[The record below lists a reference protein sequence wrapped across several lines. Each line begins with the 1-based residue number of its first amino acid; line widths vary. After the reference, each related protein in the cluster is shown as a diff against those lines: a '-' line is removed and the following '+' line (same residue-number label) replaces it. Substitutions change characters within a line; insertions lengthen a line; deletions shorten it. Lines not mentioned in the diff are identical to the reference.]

1 MTNKCKRGI
10 LISKTPYEKRFA
22 IMEDGELAELVV
34 EGMSTDQILGNIYK
48 GIVKKVVPGSKLA
61 YVDIGLGVDGVLYQD
76 DVVDRKTSL
85 NRSFDDDDDKAFDNA
100 AIEKVLREG
109 DEIMVQVTKEPAGN
123 KGAVLTMRL
132 LFAGSLLVCMPG
144 TNFIGVSKRERDQ
157 AKRSETKRLINRL
170 KGRDVGYIVRTEG
183 MNASEADLQQQMR
196 CLEEKWA
203 RTKDNFENGPVGSCI
218 YEESDSTQRAIGEY
232 FNENTDYVYID
243 NRDEYFTLRDHLREV
258 APDML
263 DKVKLWSS
271 NESLFEYFKIENDYA
286 RSLQRQVPL
295 PRGGNLVIEQTEAL
309 MSIDVN
315 TGPKVHGKDQGKII
329 LETNID
335 ACREIAKQLRLRDV
349 DGIVI
354 IDFIDMETDADRETV
369 YQEFCKV
376 ARRDK
381 AEVSP
386 SPISQFG
393 LMEVTRRRIR
403 ETSGKTHFCPVCY
416 GGGRIATLE
425 SSLGMIDRWMARAHA
440 KGNLRNVTL
449 VVSAPLVEVL
459 VRDRARMLHYLEFKH
474 GMKVELI
481 EDDHAQVNQFWMFNS
496 DKEDITDLYNF
507 AEMDKAD
514 MPSRPPKRR
523 NERGRNKVKREILI
537 SKTPYEKRIAIMEDG
552 ELAELV
558 VESVS
563 STRVLGNIYKG
574 VVQKVLPALK
584 AAFIDIGMEK
594 AGFLHQDD
602 AMDRNEL
609 LRREYGDDDDE
620 GGPSKEI
627 SIDNI
632 LREGQEIMVQVVKEP
647 ISTKGARLT
656 THLSFAGRFLVC
668 MPGTNFIGVSKRER
682 DPAKR
687 REFKKVVRRLKARDV
702 GYIVRTNGLI
712 ESEFEIQKQMR
723 ELESK
728 WEQTKFNF
736 ANQPAETCIYEES
749 DSIEQTVREY
759 FGENTDYVYIDNRE
773 EYLALRDYL
782 KVLSPDK
789 LNKVKLWNKNESL
802 FEHFKIE
809 NDYARSLQR
818 RIPLYNGG
826 NLVIEQTEAL
836 VSIDV
841 NMGKNRGKDMG
852 KFVLET
858 NLFACREIAKQL
870 RLRDV
875 GGLIIIKFLT
885 MNSDADREAVFQE
898 FRKAIRRDKAP
909 ISPAQI
915 GQFGVMEV
923 TRKRVRV
930 NLMTEKTELCPICR
944 GGGRIATLE
953 STLGMIDRWMAR
965 ASTKGRMREVTL
977 VVSTSL
983 VDELCKND
991 LNIYRYLESKHN
1003 MKINLVE
1010 DDYAHEN
1017 QFWMYDKNKE
1027 DITDLYNN
1035 V

>member
-1 MTNKCKRGI
+1 MTYKCKRGI
-10 LISKTPYEKRFA
+10 LISKTPYETRYA

-34 EGMSTDQILGNIYK
+34 EGSSSNQVQGNIYK
-48 GIVKKVVPGSKLA
+48 GVVQKVVPAAGLA
-61 YVDIGLGVDGVLYQD
+61 YVDVGLGQDGVLRQE
-76 DVVDRKTSL
+76 DVFDAKAALER
-85 NRSFDDDDDKAFDNA
+85 RFDDDDSDAYGQS
-100 AIEKVLREG
+100 AITDVLHEG
-109 DEIMVQVTKEPAGN
+109 DEIMVQVSKEAVGG
-123 KGAVLTMRL
+123 KGVGLTMRVT
-132 LFAGSLLVCMPG
+132 FAGSLLVCMPG
-144 TNFIGVSKRERDQ
+144 TNFIGVSKRERDI
-157 AKRSETKRLINRL
+157 ARRREVKGMINRL
-170 KGRDVGYIVRTEG
+170 KAGDVGYIVRTSG
-183 MNASEADLQQQMR
+183 MEATEEALQQQMQE
-196 CLEEKWA
+196 LEALWN
-203 RTKDNFENGPVGSCI
+203 RTKENYAGAAVGTCV
-218 YEESDSTQRAIGEY
+218 YEQSNSAGRAIGEY
-232 FNENTDYVYID
+232 FNGNTDYVYVD
-243 NRDEYFTLRDHLREV
+243 NRDEYFSLRDYLRSA
-258 APDML
+258 APEML

-271 NESLFEYFKIENDYA
+271 SESLFEYFKIENDYA

-329 LETNID
+329 LETNIA

-349 DGIVI
+349 DGFVIV
-354 IDFIDMETDADRETV
+354 DFIDMETDNDREII
-369 YQEFCKV
+369 YQEFVK
-376 ARRDK
+376 AALRDK
-381 AEVSP
+381 AIVKP
-386 SPISQFG
+386 SPITQFG
-393 LMEVTRRRIR
+393 LMEIRRERVR
-403 ETSGKTHFCPVCY
+403 EDSYKSKFCPVCR

-425 SSLGMIDRWMARAHA
+425 SALGTIDRWMARAHS
-440 KGNLRNVTL
+440 KGGLKQVTL
-449 VVSAPLVEVL
+449 VLSSPMVEVL

-474 GMKVELI
+474 DMKVELV
-481 EDDHAQVNQFWMFNS
+481 EDDRAHVNQFWMFN
-496 DKEDITDLYNF
+496 DQKEDITELYDF
-507 AEMDKAD
+507 VESDAPAK
-514 MPSRPPKRR
+514 PTRPKRG
-523 NERGRNKVKREILI
+523 NMRGRNKVKREILI

-602 AMDRNEL
+602 AMDRSEL

-620 GGPSKEI
+620 DGPSKEI
-627 SIDNI
+627 SIDEI
-632 LREGQEIMVQVVKEP
+632 LKEGQEIMVQVVKEP

-702 GYIVRTNGLI
+702 GYIVRTNGLN

-773 EYLALRDYL
+773 EYLALRDYI

-789 LNKVKLWNKNESL
+789 LDKVKLWHKNESL

-818 RIPLYNGG
+818 RIPLYNGA

-841 NMGKNRGKDMG
+841 NLGRARGKDRN
-852 KFVLET
+852 KLALET
-858 NLFACREIAKQL
+858 NLDACREIAKQL
-870 RLRDV
+870 RMRDV
-875 GGLIIIKFLT
+875 GGLIIIKFIE
-885 MNSDADREAVFQE
+885 MGADSDRDAVYQE

-915 GQFGVMEV
+915 SQFGIMEV

-930 NLMTEKTELCPICR
+930 NLMTEKTEICPVCR

-953 STLGMIDRWMAR
+953 STMGEIDRWMAR
-965 ASTKGRMREVTL
+965 ARNKGKLREINL
-977 VVSTSL
+977 VVSTMMVDALCADSL
-983 VDELCKND
+983 RL
-991 LNIYRYLESKHN
+991 YRYLEAKHGL
-1003 MKINLVE
+1003 KINLVE
-1010 DDYAHEN
+1010 DTCAHVN
-1017 QFWMYDKNKE
+1017 QFWMLDRSNE
-1027 DITDLYNN
+1027 DITELYGT

>member
-10 LISKTPYEKRFA
+10 LISKTPYETRYA

-34 EGMSTDQILGNIYK
+34 DGASSNPILGNIYK
-48 GIVKKVVPGSKLA
+48 GVVKKVVPASKLA
-61 YVDIGLGVDGVLYQD
+61 YVDVGLGTDGVLYQD
-76 DVVDRKTSL
+76 DVVDRNASL
-85 NRSFDDDDDKAFDNA
+85 SRQDEDDENA
-100 AIEKVLREG
+100 YVESSIEKVLREG
-109 DEIMVQVTKEPAGN
+109 DEIMVQVTREPEGN
-123 KGAVLTMRL
+123 KGAGLTMRL
-132 LFAGSLLVCMPG
+132 LIPGNLLVCMPG
-144 TNFIGVSKRERDQ
+144 TNFIGVSKHERD
-157 AKRSETKRLINRL
+157 AARRREVKGMVNRL
-170 KGRDVGYIVRTEG
+170 KARDVGYIVRTDG
-183 MNASEADLQQQMR
+183 MSASEEELQQQMR
-196 CLEEKWA
+196 LLEGKWA
-203 RTKDNFENGPVGSCI
+203 RAKENFASVAPGACI
-218 YEESDSTQRAIGEY
+218 YEESNSAGRCIGEY
-232 FNENTDYVYID
+232 FNENTDYVYVD
-243 NRDEYFTLRDHLREV
+243 NRDEYFTLRDYLREV

-271 NESLFEYFKIENDYA
+271 SESLFEYFKIENDYA

-295 PRGGNLVIEQTEAL
+295 SRGGNLVIEQTEAL
-309 MSIDVN
+309 LSIDVN
-315 TGPKVHGKDQGKII
+315 TGPKVHGKDQSKII

-335 ACREIAKQLRLRDV
+335 ACREIAKQLRLRDI
-349 DGIVI
+349 DGFVIV
-354 IDFIDMETDADRETV
+354 DFIDMETDADRETV
-369 YQEFCKV
+369 YQEFCKA

-381 AEVSP
+381 ASVTP

-393 LMEVTRRRIR
+393 LMEITRKRVRDD
-403 ETSGKTHFCPVCY
+403 SGKTRACPVCQ

-425 SSLGMIDRWMARAHA
+425 SALGMIDRWMARAHT
-440 KGNLRNVTL
+440 KGNLKDVTL
-449 VVSAPLVEVL
+449 VLSAPMVEVL

-474 GMKVELI
+474 CMNVELVQ
-481 EDDHAQVNQFWMFNS
+481 DDHAHVNQFWMFN
-496 DKEDITDLYNF
+496 DAKEDITDLYNF
-507 AEMDKAD
+507 AESDA
-514 MPSRPPKRR
+514 PATSARPKRGR
-523 NERGRNKVKREILI
+523 ERSRNKCKREILI

-602 AMDRNEL
+602 AMDRSEL

-627 SIDNI
+627 SIDEI
-632 LREGQEIMVQVVKEP
+632 LKEGQEIMVQVVKEP

-687 REFKKVVRRLKARDV
+687 REFKKVVRRLKGRDV
-702 GYIVRTNGLI
+702 GYIVRTNGLN
-712 ESEFEIQKQMR
+712 ESEFEIRKQMR

-759 FGENTDYVYIDNRE
+759 FGENTDFVYIDNRE

-789 LNKVKLWNKNESL
+789 LDKVKLWNKNESL

-818 RIPLYNGG
+818 RIPLFNGG

-841 NMGKNRGKDMG
+841 NMGKPRGKDRNRQA
-852 KFVLET
+852 LDT
-858 NLFACREIAKQL
+858 NIEACREIAKQL
-870 RLRDV
+870 RMRDV
-875 GGLIIIKFLT
+875 GGLIIIKFIA
-885 MNSDADREAVFQE
+885 MNADSDRDSVYQE

-915 GQFGVMEV
+915 SPFGLMEV

-930 NLMTEKTELCPICR
+930 NLMTEKTEICPVCQ
-944 GGGRIATLE
+944 GGGRIAMLE
-953 STLGMIDRWMAR
+953 STMGEIDRWMGR
-965 ASTKGRMREVTL
+965 AHNKGKIREVTL
-977 VVSTSL
+977 VVSTAM
-983 VDELCKND
+983 VDALCAD
-991 LNIYRYLESKHN
+991 SCRIYRYLESKHGLH
-1003 MKINLVE
+1003 INIVE
-1010 DDYAHEN
+1010 DECAHVN
-1017 QFWMYDKNKE
+1017 QYWMLDKNGE
-1027 DITDLYNN
+1027 DMTALYGT